1 MAPMTFWPRQAW
13 QRAALLLAVFAL
25 ALLAWQGLR
34 APLLEVIELKAG
46 PLRQTLQF
54 SARVQSPRRVEL
66 GSTLTGRVTQVA
78 LREGERL
85 RQGQVLL
92 QLEDSEWRAA
102 LEQARAQ
109 AVQAREKLRSQRE
122 QGLLTAQ
129 AQLAQAQATELQ
141 AQRDWQR
148 TQQLVQAGFLS
159 PSRLDEGRRSLEVA
173 QAQQRS
179 AQAQLDAQLRQ
190 GSEAAAALAQ
200 WQAAEAAVRLAQ
212 SKLEQAQLRAV
223 ADGVLLE
230 RLAEPGQIVQP
241 GKVLLSQSVDGP
253 QELIALVDERY
264 LGQLKPGQPAK
275 VLADAYP
282 NAPFDAELARL
293 APQVDAQR
301 GAVQVWLRLAG
312 SPPVFVREDM
322 TLSVELL
329 TGAREHSLLLPLAAL
344 RVDEGLQGQVGVLRE
359 GRVQA
364 QSVRLGL
371 RNVDHVEVL
380 EGLRAGDQ
388 VLLDAQLALGQAGRA
403 KLVTQAA
410 RRGISRDMP
419 GGMAAGR

>member
-1 MAPMTFWPRQAW
+1 MTFWPRQAW
-13 QRAALLLAVFAL
+13 QRAAVLLLLGAA
-25 ALLAWQGLR
+25 AWLLWQSLR
-34 APLLEVIELKAG
+34 APQLEVIELKAG

-54 SARVQSPRRVEL
+54 SARVQSPKRVEL

-109 AVQAREKLRSQRE
+109 ALQAREKLRSQRE

-141 AQRDWQR
+141 AERDWQR

-173 QAQQRS
+173 QAQRRS

-212 SKLEQAQLRAV
+212 SKLEQTQLRAV

-282 NAPFDAELARL
+282 NTPFDAELARL
-293 APQVDAQR
+293 SPQVDAQR

-312 SPPVFVREDM
+312 SPPAFVREDM

-329 TGAREHSLLLPLAAL
+329 TGARERSLLLPLAAL
-344 RVDEGLQGQVGVLRE
+344 RVDQGLQGQVGVLRE

-371 RNVDHVEVL
+371 RNVDHVELL
-380 EGLRAGDQ
+380 EGLQAGDQ
-388 VLLDAQLALGQAGRA
+388 VLLDAQLPLGQAGRA
-403 KLVTQAA
+403 KLVTQAG